1 MAEIND
7 LVAKKEES
15 IDRGRSLLLA
25 KETIFELGGVLGLLK
40 KRESLLEEEHVG
52 TLVEERNKARANK
65 DWAKADLLREGLRGL
80 GVILKDTP
88 RGTRWKRARFLI
100 NDSTLSLRSE
110 GD

>member
-1 MAEIND
+1 
-7 LVAKKEES
+7 LTRKKE
-15 IDRGRSLLLA
+15 GLASL
-25 KETIFELGGVLGLLK
+25 KEGEVKMYLCGITPYNEPHLGHARCYL
-40 KRESLLEEEHVG
+40 
-52 TLVEERNKARANK
+52 TLVEERNKAQANK
-65 DWAKADLLREGLRGL
+65 DWAKADLFREELRGL